1 MRNDRPSPQPDEEP
15 YDLDDD
21 DPFDVDEALPLILSG
36 EAPAEPDDEAPVEL
50 DEPGPAPEPVVVS
63 ALGLENPLD
72 DKGLDRRSMSDEKER
87 QRALEEVLRDQAR
100 REVLREIAYRD
111 TGASLRRRLVTSALV
126 VAALLVWLV
135 PVPGFRA
142 SIPFPLAREEEE
154 AALRLATWVQAQQ
167 VEAFRRRRGRLPDVL
182 REAGE
187 PLPGMTY
194 ERIDAGTYRLS
205 GATERTT
212 VIWSPTDTLDTRT
225 RQRVDGLPGV
235 GP

>member
-1 MRNDRPSPQPDEEP
+1 MRDDRTPARPDEEP

-21 DPFDVDEALPLILSG
+21 EAFDVDDALPLLPGS
-36 EAPAEPDDEAPVEL
+36 EPPAEADDEAP
-50 DEPGPAPEPVVVS
+50 
-63 ALGLENPLD
+63 
-72 DKGLDRRSMSDEKER
+72 DRRSLSDEKER

-100 REVLREIAYRD
+100 RDALRAIAYRD
-111 TGASLRRRLVTSALV
+111 SGASLRLRVITAVLV
-126 VAALLVWLV
+126 VAALLLWMI

-142 SIPFPLAREEEE
+142 NIPFPLASEEEE
-154 AALRLATWVQAQQ
+154 DALRLATWVQAQQ
-167 VEAFRRRRGRLPDVL
+167 VEAFRQRRGRLPDVL

-212 VIWSPTDTLDTRT
+212 VVWSPTDTLDIRT
-225 RQRVDGLPGV
+225 RQRVDGLPKV

>member
-21 DPFDVDEALPLILSG
+21 NPYDVDEVLPLIRSG
-36 EAPAEPDDEAPVEL
+36 EAPA
-50 DEPGPAPEPVVVS
+50 
-63 ALGLENPLD
+63 
-72 DKGLDRRSMSDEKER
+72 GLDRWRMSDDKER

-100 REVLREIAYRD
+100 REVLREIAHRD
-111 TGASLRRRLVTSALV
+111 TGASLRLQLITSVLV
-126 VAALLVWLV
+126 VAALLVWLI

-167 VEAFRRRRGRLPDVL
+167 VEAFRQRRGRLPDVL

-205 GATERTT
+205 GASEHMT
-212 VIWSPTDTLDTRT
+212 VIWAPTDTLDART
-225 RQRVDGLPGV
+225 RQRVDGLARV